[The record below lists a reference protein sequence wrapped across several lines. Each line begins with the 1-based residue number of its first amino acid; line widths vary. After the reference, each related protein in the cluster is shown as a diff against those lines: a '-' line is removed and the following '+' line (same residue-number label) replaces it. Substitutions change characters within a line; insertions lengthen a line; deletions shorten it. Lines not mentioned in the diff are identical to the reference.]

1 MPSGLWTAERSRP
14 ERLLFWT
21 ICGASQSEVL
31 IVSLKWKVI
40 LVLVVVVALA
50 AGYDYY
56 RKTTFDV
63 SVLSI
68 SPDPAPADG
77 KSPVTITAQVT
88 RHGEPVE
95 GHNLYAVSLDGGNF
109 EAYRVLTD
117 ADGQAQFTYFPFQAT
132 AYSPAQEVDIYIRDE
147 SNSVFIEIYADTSCV
162 VHLEEPEEQEAPG
175 LTMEDIF
182 A

>member
-1 MPSGLWTAERSRP
+1 MS
-14 ERLLFWT
+14 
-21 ICGASQSEVL
+21 I
-31 IVSLKWKVI
+31 KWKVFA
-40 LVLVVVVALA
+40 VLLIVVALA

-56 RKTTFDV
+56 RMTTFEV

-77 KSPVTITAQVT
+77 KTPVTITAKVT
-88 RHGEPVE
+88 RHGQPVE
-95 GHNLYAVSLDGGNF
+95 GHNLYALSLGGGNF
-109 EAYRVLTD
+109 KAYRVLTD
-117 ADGQAQFTYFPFQAT
+117 ADGQAEFTYFPYQAS
-132 AYSPAQEVDIYIRDE
+132 AYSPAQDVEIYIRDE

-162 VHLEEPEEQEAPG
+162 VHLEEPEQEEGPG